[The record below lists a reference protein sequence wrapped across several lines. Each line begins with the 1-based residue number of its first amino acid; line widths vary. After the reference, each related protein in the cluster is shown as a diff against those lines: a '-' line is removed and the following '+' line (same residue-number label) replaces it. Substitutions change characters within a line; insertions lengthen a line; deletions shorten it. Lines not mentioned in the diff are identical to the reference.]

1 MEICRVAFIGH
12 RTINASYTHERKL
25 EDIVK
30 KMLHN
35 KKYVEFYLGR
45 NGDFD
50 ILAASVIK
58 CAQSSLGHENSSLIL
73 VQPYAMKDDV
83 YFEKFYDEISYPI
96 SNKTHHKAAIT
107 ERNKWMIDNA
117 DFLIAYVE
125 LNRNGGAMTTLK
137 YAQKKGLKI
146 INLAN

>member
-1 MEICRVAFIGH
+1 MEIYRVAFIGH
-12 RTINASYTHERKL
+12 RTIYASCSLERKI

-30 KMLHN
+30 NILHS
-35 KKYVEFYLGR
+35 KEYVEFYLGR

-50 ILAASVIK
+50 ILATSVIK
-58 CAQSSLGHENSSLIL
+58 RTQSSLGYKNSSLIL

-96 SNKTHHKAAIT
+96 SKEIHPKAAIT
-107 ERNKWMIDNA
+107 ERNKWMINNA
-117 DFLIAYVE
+117 NFLIAYVE
-125 LNRNGGAMTTLK
+125 INKNGGAMTTLK
-137 YAQKKGLKI
+137 YAQKKGLTI